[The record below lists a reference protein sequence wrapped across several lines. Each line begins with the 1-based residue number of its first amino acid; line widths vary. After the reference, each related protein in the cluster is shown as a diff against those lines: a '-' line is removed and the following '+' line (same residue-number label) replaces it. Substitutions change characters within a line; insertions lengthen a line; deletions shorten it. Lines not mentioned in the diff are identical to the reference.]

1 MNHRITLAAL
11 AFAPCVGLAACEAPE
26 HRQFDF
32 WLGEWNVFG
41 PRGRQAGTNV
51 ITRGYGGCV
60 IHERY
65 TTPGAYAGESLSAYD
80 EGRKGWH
87 QTWVDNGG
95 MLLRLDGRFEAG
107 RMRLEGQTTDKDG
120 KATKHRVT
128 WTPQADGT
136 VRQHWEQSV
145 TEGEWTT
152 AFDGTYRRK

>member
-1 MNHRITLAAL
+1 MNARITLATL
-11 AFAPCVGLAACEAPE
+11 AFIPCAGLAACESPE

-32 WLGEWNVFG
+32 WVGEWNVFG

-51 ITRGYGGCV
+51 ITREHGGCV

-65 TTPGAYAGESLSAYD
+65 TTPGAYAGESLNAYD
-80 EGRKGWH
+80 EGRKQWH

-95 MLLRLDGRFEAG
+95 LVLQLDGRFEG
-107 RMRLEGQTTDKDG
+107 GSMRLEGRTTDKDG
-120 KATKHRVT
+120 KETRHRIT
-128 WTPQADGT
+128 WTPNADGT

-145 TEGEWTT
+145 AAGEWTT